1 MANTPLFVA
10 SLGMETEAPRSG
22 SRGEETVVPM
32 MSPQPDVVM
41 ECVCGGRLV
50 ITKAPESM
58 RREVEILVAC
68 FKQEHGGHGTGG
80 VREPRHPKP
89 STSPTVSMT
98 ITYDHTTTIW
108 ENMEDTSG
116 VWPDTIS

>member
-1 MANTPLFVA
+1 
-10 SLGMETEAPRSG
+10 
-22 SRGEETVVPM
+22 
-32 MSPQPDVVM
+32 M

-50 ITKAPESM
+50 ITGAPESM
-58 RREVEILVAC
+58 RREVEILVAW

-89 STSPTVSMT
+89 STSPAMSATV
-98 ITYDHTTTIW
+98 TYDHTTTTIW

-116 VWPDTIS
+116 VRPDTIS